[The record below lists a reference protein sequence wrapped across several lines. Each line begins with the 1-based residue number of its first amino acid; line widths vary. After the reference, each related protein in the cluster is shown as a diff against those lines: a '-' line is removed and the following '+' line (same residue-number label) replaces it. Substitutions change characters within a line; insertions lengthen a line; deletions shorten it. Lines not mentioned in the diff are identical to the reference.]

1 MKSIFNYKNIGFKIN
16 FKSLWLFFAFILSSS
31 LLSSCSKEDLD
42 IKKDFPFEVSVM
54 PIPQAIANGDTIEL
68 RFTIQRTD
76 KYSDTQYFIRYFQ
89 YDGLGL
95 LRYGN
100 QHAFVPNNLY
110 PVSAEQFRL
119 YYTSQC
125 FVTQSFTV
133 WISDSF
139 GNERQLRFELN
150 SINR

>member
-1 MKSIFNYKNIGFKIN
+1 MKSVFNYKNIGFTVH
-16 FKSLWLFFAFILSSS
+16 FKSLWLFFVVMLSTS
-31 LLSSCSKEDLD
+31 LLSSCSKEDLE

-54 PIPQAIANGDTIEL
+54 PIPEAIANGNTIEIRL
-68 RFTIQRTD
+68 AIQRTD
-76 KYSDTQYFIRYFQ
+76 KYSGTQYFIRYFQ

-95 LRYGN
+95 LRYDQ

-110 PVSAEQFRL
+110 LVPAEKFRL
-119 YYTSQC
+119 YYTSQS

-133 WISDSF
+133 WISDTF
-139 GNERQLRFELN
+139 GNEKELSFQLN